1 MYAIIYSSSTGN
13 TKLLADK
20 IKETLPNKEDC
31 LYFGPTMEE
40 ALKADRIYLGFWTNR
55 GICDDISKEFI
66 KKLTNQEVFLFGSA
80 GFGNKLY
87 FSRILKTT
95 ISLFPSNVHIIGR
108 YMCQGRMRSNVKE
121 KYEKMMEN
129 KKTKSFGSM
138 MMKNYEKGQSHPDD
152 KDLTKLQ
159 KMILKKQ

>member
-1 MYAIIYSSSTGN
+1 MYAIVYSATGN
-13 TKLLADK
+13 TKFLADK
-20 IKETLPNKEDC
+20 IKDTLSNKEDC
-31 LYFGPTMEE
+31 LYCGSTCDE

-66 KKLTNQEVFLFGSA
+66 QKLSNQEVFIFGSA

-87 FSRILKTT
+87 LSRILKNTM
-95 ISLFPSNVHIIGR
+95 SLFPSKIHIIGR
-108 YMCQGRMRSNVKE
+108 FMCQGRMRGNVIE

-138 MMKNYEKGQSHPDD
+138 MMKNFEKSQSHPDD
-152 KDLTKLQ
+152 KDIAKLQ
-159 KMILKKQ
+159 KLILKKK